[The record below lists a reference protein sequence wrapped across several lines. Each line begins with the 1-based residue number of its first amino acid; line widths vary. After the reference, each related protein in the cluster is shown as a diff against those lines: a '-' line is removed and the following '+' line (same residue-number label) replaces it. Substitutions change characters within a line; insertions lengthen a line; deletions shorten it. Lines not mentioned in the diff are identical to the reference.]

1 MFTDKQVAEVESL
14 AKVMVDPLISAADK
28 KVLAEML
35 RARHQVEGS
44 L

>member
-14 AKVMVDPLISAADK
+14 GRAMTDPLISDADK
-28 KVLAEML
+28 QVLAEML
-35 RARHQVEGS
+35 RARHQVEGR